1 MLMWLNNL
9 STSMIKPQNCGK
21 FDLKTHYRRSFIMIC
36 KMCGSYT
43 DINYGTPAI
52 DGIFCEACW
61 EKIIYGNKKDFKRR
75 VVDKK
80 GDK

>member
-1 MLMWLNNL
+1 
-9 STSMIKPQNCGK
+9 
-21 FDLKTHYRRSFIMIC
+21 MIC

-43 DINYGTPAI
+43 DINYGTTDI
-52 DGIFCEACW
+52 DEIFCEACW
-61 EKIIYGNKKDFKRR
+61 EKIIYGNKKGFKRR